1 MSNRIYI
8 IDFLRGFTIIHMIIY
23 HTLYDLKYVF
33 SVNMP
38 FFSTNSWYFY
48 QQYICMSFIFLSGFS
63 TNFSKKLLRNAVK
76 LSIISIII
84 TVVTT
89 LVSDEFAI
97 KFGVIHFLAFSML
110 AIFFVKKI
118 EDKSTNSHKNC
129 SKNRFQNETNY
140 KSFKKF
146 GNKIN
151 IEYAIFSL
159 ITLSIFIV
167 LKSKY
172 FLKSDIYVDIYNFM
186 QKLPLSFIYGFPRD
200 DFYSA
205 DYFPIIPWIFLSFT
219 GYFIGKFYKDIN
231 TEKIFEIKTDD
242 YKNEIKYELECKE
255 KIELNKIFRK
265 NKILSFICV
274 MGRHSLFIYILHQVV
289 IYGVLYIIFEII
301 IN

>member
-1 MSNRIYI
+1 MSDRIYI
-8 IDFLRGFTIIHMIIY
+8 IDFLRGFTIIHMIVY

-76 LSIISIII
+76 LSIISMII
-84 TVVTT
+84 TIVTT
-89 LVSDEFAI
+89 FVSDELAI
-97 KFGVIHFLAFSML
+97 KFGVIHFLAFSMF
-110 AIFFVKKI
+110 AISLLMEI
-118 EDKSTNSHKNC
+118 ENKSTNSHKNC
-129 SKNRFQNETNY
+129 SKNRFQNETDD
-140 KSFKKF
+140 KTFKKL
-146 GNKIN
+146 GNKTDIK
-151 IEYAIFSL
+151 YAIYSL

-172 FLKSDIYVDIYNFM
+172 FLKSDIYVGIYNFM
-186 QKLPLSFIYGFPRD
+186 QELPLSFIYGFPRD

-205 DYFPIIPWIFLSFT
+205 DYFPILPWIFLSFT
-219 GYFIGKFYKDIN
+219 GYFTGKFYKAVN
-231 TEKIFEIKTDD
+231 TEKIFENPNNICKIKD
-242 YKNEIKYELECKE
+242 ELKSQE
-255 KIELNKIFRK
+255 KRYFSRIFGKDKI
-265 NKILSFICV
+265 SVFICA
-274 MGRHSLFIYILHQVV
+274 MGRHSLLIYVLHQVV

>member
-1 MSNRIYI
+1 MSDRIYI
-8 IDFLRGFTIIHMIIY
+8 IDFLRGFTIIHMIVY

-89 LVSDEFAI
+89 LVSDELAI
-97 KFGVIHFLAFSML
+97 KFGVIHFLAFSMF
-110 AIFFVKKI
+110 AISLLMKI
-118 EDKSTNSHKNC
+118 ENKNTNSHKNC
-129 SKNRFQNETNY
+129 SKNRFQNETDD
-140 KSFKKF
+140 KTFKKL
-146 GNKIN
+146 GNKTDIK
-151 IEYAIFSL
+151 YAIYSL
-159 ITLSIFIV
+159 ITLGIFIV

-172 FLKSDIYVDIYNFM
+172 FLKSDIYVGIYNFM
-186 QKLPLSFIYGFPRD
+186 QELPLSFIYGFPRD

-205 DYFPIIPWIFLSFT
+205 DYFPILPWIFLSFT
-219 GYFIGKFYKDIN
+219 GYFTGKFYKAVN
-231 TEKIFEIKTDD
+231 TKKAFESQNNACKIKSQEKRYFRIIFGKD
-242 YKNEIKYELECKE
+242 
-255 KIELNKIFRK
+255 KISEFIFA
-265 NKILSFICV
+265 
-274 MGRHSLFIYILHQVV
+274 MGRHSLLIYVIHQVV